1 MAAYLG
7 YTLRMRMLFRGWPI
21 MVNDTHTRRRR
32 LTLLQLTEE
41 AKCKAWRLVATGS
54 GTGALGVSFC
64 FAIIVAVFSGYSF
77 FLYVSVL
84 FIPSLCWNCCKEHWK
99 ESPELRA
106 LLQLELVLEMFH
118 FVSQWL
124 LPCSSYSSFLYIS
137 VLFIP
142 SLCWNCC
149 DRKRKET
156 TELWD
161 FLQL

>member
-1 MAAYLG
+1 VELSR
-7 YTLRMRMLFRGWPI
+7 LRGLRLLFSCSSLI
-21 MVNDTHTRRRR
+21 
-32 LTLLQLTEE
+32 LLQLTEE
-41 AKCKAWRLVATGS
+41 GKCKAWRL
-54 GTGALGVSFC
+54 GVELVLEVFRFVSQSLLPYL
-64 FAIIVAVFSGYSF
+64 AVILC

>member
-1 MAAYLG
+1 MELSR
-7 YTLRMRMLFRGWPI
+7 LRGLRLLFSCSS
-21 MVNDTHTRRRR
+21 

-41 AKCKAWRLVATGS
+41 GKCKAWRL
-54 GTGALGVSFC
+54 GVELVLEVFRFVSQSLLPYL
-64 FAIIVAVFSGYSF
+64 AVILC

>member
-1 MAAYLG
+1 MELSR
-7 YTLRMRMLFRGWPI
+7 LRGLRLLFSCSSLI
-21 MVNDTHTRRRR
+21 
-32 LTLLQLTEE
+32 LLQLTEE
-41 AKCKAWRLVATGS
+41 GKCKAWRL
-54 GTGALGVSFC
+54 GVELVLEVFRFVSQSLLPYL
-64 FAIIVAVFSGYSF
+64 AVILC